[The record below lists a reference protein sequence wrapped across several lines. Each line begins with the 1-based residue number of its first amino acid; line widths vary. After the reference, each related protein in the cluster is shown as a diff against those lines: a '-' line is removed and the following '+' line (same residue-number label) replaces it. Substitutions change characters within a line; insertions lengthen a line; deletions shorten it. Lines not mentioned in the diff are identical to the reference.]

1 MRYDFSAYKHILSY
15 YFLMSSETI
24 FVKNSGFW
32 YKTDAVKGD
41 VLQKN
46 GKNHTFMQ
54 VNDF

>member
-1 MRYDFSAYKHILSY
+1 
-15 YFLMSSETI
+15 MSSETI